1 MTDFLQMGGYA
12 AFVWSAYGLALVVL
26 LGNVIAPLRQRR
38 KLLREIA
45 RAATRMKGG
54 STS

>member
-1 MTDFLQMGGYA
+1 MTDALDMGRYA
-12 AFVWSAYGLALVVL
+12 VFVWSAYGLAFLVL
-26 LGNVIAPLRQRR
+26 LGNVLAPLHQRR